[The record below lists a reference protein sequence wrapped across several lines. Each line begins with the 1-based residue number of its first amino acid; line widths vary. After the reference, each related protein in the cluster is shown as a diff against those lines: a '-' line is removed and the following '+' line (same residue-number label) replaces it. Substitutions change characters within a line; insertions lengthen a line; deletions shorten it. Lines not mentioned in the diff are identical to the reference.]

1 VHWRAMASAICQIRG
16 SHNVLKRAPIAQGR
30 CVDQPRISQHH
41 AAQRSFVTRYS
52 CGVEISRWGRCAA
65 LDAGTELVST
75 SADAEPDPFAQK
87 NVYEDDGFARLLIEF
102 MTMKISR
109 EVGALSQR
117 AH

>member
-1 VHWRAMASAICQIRG
+1 
-16 SHNVLKRAPIAQGR
+16 
-30 CVDQPRISQHH
+30 
-41 AAQRSFVTRYS
+41 
-52 CGVEISRWGRCAA
+52 
-65 LDAGTELVST
+65 VST